1 MSKVDMERKEK
12 VKKSAASGVIALIFL
27 IIGFQAAIF
36 FEKVINRPAPQT
48 ESEETT
54 DVVRHHPWADDSL
67 LQPSSHYSPEFTS
80 GTYSASRNTDRINSV
95 TDNGRRTRLGGYPAP
110 KKSYGK
116 PGRPPRKVES
126 FPFDPNTVTLEDLV
140 RLGLSER
147 QAEVILNY
155 RNKGGTFRIKEDF
168 ARMYVVS
175 DTLYQRLEPFID
187 IPKLEL
193 NTADSAALVTLRGIG
208 PYFARRIIEY
218 RERLGGFFDPH
229 QLMEIDG
236 IDRERYDGFA
246 SSVQADSS
254 HIKHF
259 DFWSLTKEELSEHPY
274 VGSFAAKGILRY
286 RSVTDTSQWSFS
298 DLVRNNILTPDRGSK
313 LSKYHK

>member
-12 VKKSAASGVIALIFL
+12 VKKSAASGLIALIFL
-27 IIGFQAAIF
+27 IIGFQTAIF

-48 ESEETT
+48 ESEEVT
-54 DVVRHHPWADDSL
+54 DVARHHSGTDDSL
-67 LQPSSHYSPEFTS
+67 RQPSSYSSHEFSYGTS
-80 GTYSASRNTDRINSV
+80 HRSDNAIKNKSAKEYGGKTRFGGYSAPPTSYRKPVRTPRI
-95 TDNGRRTRLGGYPAP
+95 
-110 KKSYGK
+110 
-116 PGRPPRKVES
+116 VES
-126 FPFDPNTVTLEDLV
+126 FPFDPNTVTVEELV

-155 RNKGGTFRIKEDF
+155 RNKGGSFRRKEDF

-193 NTADSAALVTLRGIG
+193 NKADSAALVTLKGIG
-208 PYFARRIIEY
+208 PYYARRIIEY
-218 RERLGGFFDPH
+218 RERLGGFFDPQ
-229 QLMEIDG
+229 QLMEIEG
-236 IDRERYDGFA
+236 IDSERYDGFA
-246 SSVQADSS
+246 FSVEVDSS
-254 HIKHF
+254 HVKYF
-259 DFWSLTKEELSEHPY
+259 DFWSLTKEELTLHPY

-298 DLVRNNILTPDRGSK
+298 DLVRNNILTSDRCAK
-313 LSKYHK
+313 LSRYHK

>member
-36 FEKVINRPAPQT
+36 FEKVINRPAPQMA
-48 ESEETT
+48 SEETT
-54 DVVRHHPWADDSL
+54 DVVSHHPGADDSL
-67 LQPSSHYSPEFTS
+67 LPPASQSSAEFSS
-80 GTYSASRNTDRINSV
+80 GTYSRSRNTRRSNSSV
-95 TDNGRRTRLGGYPAP
+95 DNDGRTRFGGYPAP
-110 KKSYGK
+110 PKSYSK
-116 PGRPPRKVES
+116 PSRPPRKVES
-126 FPFDPNTVTLEDLV
+126 FSFDPNTVTLEDLV

-155 RNKGGTFRIKEDF
+155 RNKGGTFRRKEDF

-208 PYFARRIIEY
+208 PYYARRIIEY
-218 RERLGGFFDPH
+218 RERLGGFFDPQ

-236 IDRERYDGFA
+236 IDRERYDGF
-246 SSVQADSS
+246 SSSIQADSS
-254 HIKHF
+254 HIKRF
-259 DFWSLTKEELSEHPY
+259 DFWSLTKEELSAHPY
-274 VGSFAAKGILRY
+274 VGSFATKGILRY
-286 RSVTDTSQWSFS
+286 RNVTDTSQWSFS
-298 DLVRNNILTPDRGSK
+298 DLVRNNILTPDQGSK

>member
-27 IIGFQAAIF
+27 IVGFQAAIF
-36 FEKVINRPAPQT
+36 FEKVINRSAPPT
-48 ESEETT
+48 ESEEAT
-54 DVVRHHPWADDSL
+54 DVVRYHTEADDSIL
-67 LQPSSHYSPEFTS
+67 HPSSQYSPEFTS
-80 GTYSASRNTDRINSV
+80 GTYSGSRNTGRINPV
-95 TDNGRRTRLGGYPAP
+95 ADNARRTRFGGYSAP
-110 KKSYGK
+110 QKIYRKSS
-116 PGRPPRKVES
+116 RLPRKVET
-126 FPFDPNTVTLEDLV
+126 FPFDPNTVTVEDLV
-140 RLGLSER
+140 RLGFSER

-155 RNKGGTFRIKEDF
+155 RSKGGIFRRKEDF

-208 PYFARRIIEY
+208 PYYARRIIEY
-218 RERLGGFFDPH
+218 RERLGGFFDPQ

-236 IDRERYDGFA
+236 IDRERYDGF
-246 SSVQADSS
+246 SSSIQADSS
-254 HIKHF
+254 HIKRF
-259 DFWSLTKEELSEHPY
+259 DFWSLTKEELSAHPY

-286 RSVTDTSQWSFS
+286 RSVTDTSQWSFG
-298 DLVRNNILTPDRGSK
+298 DLVLNNILTPDRGSK

>member
-12 VKKSAASGVIALIFL
+12 VKKSAASGLIALIFL
-27 IIGFQAAIF
+27 IIGFQTAIF

-48 ESEETT
+48 ESEGVT
-54 DVVRHHPWADDSL
+54 DVTRHHSVADDSIR
-67 LQPSSHYSPEFTS
+67 QPSSYSSNEFSS
-80 GTYSASRNTDRINSV
+80 GTSSRS
-95 TDNGRRTRLGGYPAP
+95 DNMIRNKSGKDYGGKTRFGGYLAP
-110 KKSYGK
+110 PTNYRK
-116 PGRPPRKVES
+116 PGRPPRIVES
-126 FPFDPNTVTLEDLV
+126 FPFDPNTVTAEELV

-155 RNKGGTFRIKEDF
+155 RNKGGSFRRKEDF

-193 NTADSAALVTLRGIG
+193 NKADSAALVTLKGIV
-208 PYFARRIIEY
+208 PYYACRIIEY
-218 RERLGGFFDPH
+218 RERLGGFFDPQ
-229 QLMEIDG
+229 QLMEIEG
-236 IDRERYDGFA
+236 IDSERYDGF
-246 SSVQADSS
+246 SFSVEVDSS
-254 HIKHF
+254 HVKYF
-259 DFWSLTKEELSEHPY
+259 DFWSLTKEELTLHPY

-298 DLVRNNILTPDRGSK
+298 DLVRNNILTSDRCSK
-313 LSKYHK
+313 LSRYHK